1 MKKRLKLLINVT
13 RDKRVHEKL
22 ENFITQNR
30 VVSGMFDRIYV
41 KSREELLREIPSA
54 DVLLSFVVPEMA
66 MEQAENLKWL
76 HFASAGVEKSLGPA
90 LRKKK
95 IKLSCSRGIHATAI
109 AEYILMQMLSFSKA
123 LRQAYRFQEKREW
136 QFEALTQQRFDLEG
150 RTVVII
156 GLGSIG
162 LRVAKLAKAFGM
174 RVIGTV
180 GNPRKLAHVDKVY
193 PSTKLNECL
202 KQADFVVL
210 STPVTDK
217 TFHLIGE
224 TELSLMKPNSYL
236 INIGR
241 GKLIDETALIKALQ
255 SKKIAGAALDVFESE
270 PLPQDSPLW
279 EMENVS
285 ITPHFSG
292 MADNLWEKVAAR
304 FCENAIRFKDGKRLI
319 GTVSLEKG
327 Y

>member
-1 MKKRLKLLINVT
+1 
-13 RDKRVHEKL
+13 
-22 ENFITQNR
+22 
-30 VVSGMFDRIYV
+30 
-41 KSREELLREIPSA
+41 
-54 DVLLSFVVPEMA
+54 
-66 MEQAENLKWL
+66 
-76 HFASAGVEKSLGPA
+76 
-90 LRKKK
+90 
-95 IKLSCSRGIHATAI
+95 
-109 AEYILMQMLSFSKA
+109 MLAFSKG

-136 QFEALTQQRFDLEG
+136 QFEALTQKRFDLEG
-150 RTVVII
+150 RTVAII

-162 LRVAKLAKAFGM
+162 LRVARLAKAFDM
-174 RVIGTV
+174 RVIGTI
-180 GNPRKLAHVDKVY
+180 NAPRKLAYVDKVY

-210 STPVTDK
+210 STPVTEK
-217 TFHLIGE
+217 TFHLIGK
-224 TELSLMKPNSYL
+224 TEFSLMKPTSYI

-241 GKLIDETALIKALQ
+241 GKLIDETALIKALL

-304 FCENAIRFKDGKRLI
+304 FCENAIRFKVGKRLI
-319 GTVSLEKG
+319 GAVSLEKG

>member
-22 ENFITQNR
+22 ENFIARNR
-30 VVSGMFDRIYV
+30 VVSGMFDRTYV

-54 DVLLSFVVPEMA
+54 DVLFSFVVPEIA
-66 MEQAENLKWL
+66 MERAENLKWL

-95 IKLSCSRGIHATAI
+95 LKLSCSRGIHAATI
-109 AEYILMQMLSFSKA
+109 AEYIFMQMLAFSKG

-136 QFEALTQQRFDLEG
+136 QFEALTQGRFDLE
-150 RTVVII
+150 RKTVAII

-162 LRVAKLAKAFGM
+162 LRLAKLAKAFDM

-180 GNPRKLAHVDKVY
+180 SNPRKLSHVDKVY
-193 PSTKLNECL
+193 PPTKLNECL

-210 STPVTDK
+210 AAPVTEK

-224 TELSLMKPNSYL
+224 TGLSLMKSTSYL

-241 GKLIDETALIKALQ
+241 GKLIDEIALIKALQ
-255 SKKIAGAALDVFESE
+255 SKKIAGAALDVFEAE
-270 PLPQDSPLW
+270 PLPHNSPLW
-279 EMENVS
+279 GMENVS
-285 ITPHFSG
+285 VTPHYSG
-292 MADNLWEKVAAR
+292 MADDLWKKVAAR
-304 FCENAIRFKDGKRLI
+304 FCENAIRFKDGKRLV